1 MSIRGG
7 ICDARC
13 QAFHTAMIQKEE
25 NTRIRWF
32 LKNQQKLLD
41 HLEKTKEIKLP
52 PKHIPKKQ
60 PIVDIIH
67 LKPLPNW
74 RPLERDGSINM
85 NIMKPIDPQ
94 VRAIL
99 YEDAPS
105 FITAENYIYE
115 RVKDIPENR
124 YYYPDCA
131 NWIYGWRLTDYP
143 PIPRNEVGKT
153 NVMIREFYRPRI
165 SSLQRDPEWYRPSR
179 RITFVCDDEIN

>member
-13 QAFHTAMIQKEE
+13 QAFYTAMIQKEE

-60 PIVDIIH
+60 PIMDIIR

-74 RPLERDGSINM
+74 RPLECDGSINM

-105 FITAENYIYE
+105 FINAENYIYE

-131 NWIYGWRLTDYP
+131 NWIYGWRLTDYSS
-143 PIPRNEVGKT
+143 IPRNEVGKT

-179 RITFVCDDEIN
+179 RITFVYDDEIN